1 LPVSCVKATHV
12 KLGPTDGTGRSKR
25 LVTICVDLGGPNEF
39 MTITVGFLNDPRE
52 QDVRQRGI
60 ARAQD
65 LARQFCSLPLKEF
78 PTNHHAHLRE

>member
-1 LPVSCVKATHV
+1 
-12 KLGPTDGTGRSKR
+12 
-25 LVTICVDLGGPNEF
+25 
-39 MTITVGFLNDPRE
+39 VGFLNDPRK

-78 PTNHHAHLRE
+78 FPRIITPHLRE